1 MDHPKMLPSRIG
13 FGVEKVLALVPVVAP
28 QPVESRDGKSGSE
41 AAEFVGL
48 VLMTPLPIRLPV
60 EGVEFNSREA
70 GFGR

>member
-1 MDHPKMLPSRIG
+1 MDHTKMLPTRIG
-13 FGVEKVLALVPVVAP
+13 FGVGARGCSTASRE
-28 QPVESRDGKSGSE
+28 ESRDGKSGSE